1 MGCLQMPQGTGDLF
15 AVEAPVQGL
24 WSFVVSI
31 DVIQESW
38 AFWEWGDGLNLLVAL
53 IFSVKDH
60 SCS

>member
-1 MGCLQMPQGTGDLF
+1 MGCLQMPQGTGDFF

-38 AFWEWGDGLNLLVAL
+38 EFWEWGDGLNLLVAL
-53 IFSVKDH
+53 IF
-60 SCS
+60 C